1 MMIDYQTYTA
11 IQCLVVFIIGVAAG
25 VAAGI
30 LVGYGY
36 SNKE

>member
-1 MMIDYQTYTA
+1 MMIDYQTYMA
-11 IQCLVVFIIGVAAG
+11 IQCFVVFIIG

>member
-1 MMIDYQTYTA
+1 MMVDYQTYTA
-11 IQCLVVFIIGVAAG
+11 IQCLVVFITG

-36 SNKE
+36 FKKD

>member
-25 VAAGI
+25 I